1 MWHGKIWGKLLG
13 GVTRITRATAARR
26 GCVGGEVIMRGG
38 VERIFV
44 RACAK
49 RGMTETGSVVVV

>member
-1 MWHGKIWGKLLG
+1 M
-13 GVTRITRATAARR
+13 TSATAARR

-44 RACAK
+44 RACAN
-49 RGMTETGSVVVV
+49 RGMTETGSGVVV